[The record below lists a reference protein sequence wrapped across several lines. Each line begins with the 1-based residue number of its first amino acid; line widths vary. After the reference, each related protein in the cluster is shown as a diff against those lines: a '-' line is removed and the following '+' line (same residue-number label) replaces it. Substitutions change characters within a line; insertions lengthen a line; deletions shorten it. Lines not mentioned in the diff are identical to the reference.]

1 MIIAFKD
8 VKYPHTGVA
17 IEKALMKYLTD
28 YGSKGKKNHHEKL
41 RWLLKVHLI

>member
-28 YGSKGKKNHHEKL
+28 YGLKEKKFTM
-41 RWLLKVHLI
+41 RSRDGS